1 MFTPTGIGY
10 IMYIPM
16 LSELLIQEFVAPN
29 IISTSNTKLKDFISN
44 VQFLKIKYWIGA
56 DTIITSQSFLK
67 NVRSF
72 VQTLPLG
79 IGMNNKA
86 IWAISA
92 SQEDHS
98 KLYLFSCKR
107 SSSWCIFK
115 HLIPVTPWLAALWLN
130 YSSGGFKRWNFC
142 KVLIKFSQSIGKS
155 NKIQFA
161 CWWTWMGANREIYK
175 KDVEYGPATCL
186 LIH

>member
-86 IWAISA
+86 I
-92 SQEDHS
+92 
-98 KLYLFSCKR
+98 
-107 SSSWCIFK
+107 
-115 HLIPVTPWLAALWLN
+115 
-130 YSSGGFKRWNFC
+130 
-142 KVLIKFSQSIGKS
+142 
-155 NKIQFA
+155 
-161 CWWTWMGANREIYK
+161 
-175 KDVEYGPATCL
+175 
-186 LIH
+186 